1 MTRYP
6 MFSVLLL
13 VLTAFSVHAELQNVE
28 VGGSIRIRGNYYNFD
43 SLTDMSWIEQRTR
56 LNVKADFT
64 SEVSAFIEFDY
75 YSGWGDDF
83 RSNYLTGADFRSG
96 GDDSVHLYQAYIE
109 ARDMWGVPLTARV
122 GRQELSFGT
131 EWLVG
136 VNSAAAIFT
145 GLSFD
150 SLRLTYATD
159 NFSLDA
165 VASKLAENYGDFG
178 EDDTDFYALYF
189 SYTGMENLT
198 LDAYWMYVRDEV
210 VDSGG
215 IADLPGNKA
224 DLHTIGLRGAGV
236 IGAFDYDLEAA
247 YQFGDVDGI
256 PSACPYGF
264 GKADVEYDSFG
275 VNAAMGYTF
284 EATWTPRIFARFA
297 YFGGG
302 DTEYLKGYTNDREL
316 PFNRLFSN
324 WEYTEFFANTDESN
338 LIYYA
343 LGLDLAPTEA
353 VTLQLVCGYFQVDEQ
368 VPSVG
373 WWLGKKGSDK
383 TLGLEVGLYG
393 AYQYSEDLVVRAGYA
408 HFFGQDGL
416 AQNYYIFNGLGSLG
430 AGKDEDWDYLFL
442 ETELSF

>member
-1 MTRYP
+1 MKVRITALV
-6 MFSVLLL
+6 VLL
-13 VLTAFSVHAELQNVE
+13 AIAAPFAYAELQNVE

-43 SLTDMSWIEQRTR
+43 SLADMSWIEQRTR

-64 SEVSAFIEFDY
+64 SDVSAFIEFDY

-109 ARDMWGVPLTARV
+109 ARNMWGSPLTVRV

-136 VNSAAAIFT
+136 VNSAAAVFT

-150 SLRLTYATD
+150 ALRLTYATD
-159 NFSLDA
+159 QFTLDA
-165 VASKLAENYGDFG
+165 VASKLAESYGDFG

-189 SYTGMENLT
+189 TYTGVENMT
-198 LDAYWMYVRDEV
+198 LDAYWMYLRDEI
-210 VDSGG
+210 VDTGG
-215 IADLPGNKA
+215 KADLPGNQV
-224 DLHTIGLRGAGV
+224 DLHTIGLRGAGTL
-236 IGAFDYDLEAA
+236 GAFDYDLEAA
-247 YQFGDVDGI
+247 YQFGEVDGV

-264 GKADVEYDSFG
+264 GEADVEYGAFG
-275 VNAAMGYTF
+275 ANAEIGYTF
-284 EATWTPRIFARFA
+284 EMAWTPRLFARFA

-302 DTEYLKGYTNDREL
+302 DTDYLKNYSNDREM

-343 LGLDLAPTEA
+343 LGMDVAPTEA
-353 VTLQLVCGYFQVDEQ
+353 LSFQLVCGYFQADER
-368 VPSVG
+368 VPSQG
-373 WWLGKKGSDK
+373 WWLGADDSEK

-393 AYQYSEDLVVRAGYA
+393 NYQYSEDLEIRAGYA
-408 HFFGQDGL
+408 HFFGQGGL
-416 AQNYYIFNGLGSLG
+416 EQNYFIFNGLAPWGG
-430 AGKDEDWDYLFL
+430 DENDDYDYLFL